1 MNDDLKYPVC
11 NLCGYPHSPDDDDN
25 KTLSKTLKDALVKEI
40 EQELKNFYET
50 STLEEIRALKG
61 LFEKLR
67 QLKTARR
74 HCFN

>member
-11 NLCGYPHSPDDDDN
+11 NLYGYRHPPDDEGN

-40 EQELKNFYET
+40 ELDLKNFYET
-50 STLEEIRALKG
+50 ATLEEIRALKG